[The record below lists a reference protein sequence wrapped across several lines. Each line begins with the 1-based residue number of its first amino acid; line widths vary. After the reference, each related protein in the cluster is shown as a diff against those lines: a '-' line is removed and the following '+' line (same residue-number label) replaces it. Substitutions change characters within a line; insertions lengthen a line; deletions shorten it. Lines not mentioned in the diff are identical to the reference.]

1 MTVISSFIL
10 VGLIVAIV
18 FIGQFVWHE
27 YIDPVEDN
35 DLIDKNV
42 EEVFNPTAQMMCDFT
57 TVNLQ

>member
-18 FIGQFVWHE
+18 FIGQFVWQE

-42 EEVFNPTAQMMCDFT
+42 EEVFNPTA
-57 TVNLQ
+57 